1 MTTSLRNPEKRHS
14 AEELHARLIFII
26 GCTLSIVFGFSVMIM
41 LYSFVFVTQP
51 ISNQAPNDQAL
62 IGQISTLTT
71 FLTGALGGMLA
82 GNGMKNKQKTQEATT

>member
-1 MTTSLRNPEKRHS
+1 MSTSLRHPEKRHS

-26 GCTLSIVFGFSVMIM
+26 GITLSLVFGFSVMIM

-51 ISNQAPNDQAL
+51 ISAQAPNDQAL
-62 IGQISTLTT
+62 ISQISTLTT

-82 GNGMKNKQKTQEATT
+82 GNGMKNRKKEQEATP

>member
-1 MTTSLRNPEKRHS
+1 
-14 AEELHARLIFII
+14 
-26 GCTLSIVFGFSVMIM
+26 MIM

-51 ISNQAPNDQAL
+51 ISAQAPNDQAL

-82 GNGMKNKQKTQEATT
+82 GNGMKNKQRTQEATQ